1 MRVRQISN
9 LTRALTGFLGG
20 TNGAAGHSA
29 FSRMSYSDDDDEEF
43 ILEQYRRFLPE
54 YAAFLR
60 QR

>member
-1 MRVRQISN
+1 
-9 LTRALTGFLGG
+9 
-20 TNGAAGHSA
+20 
-29 FSRMSYSDDDDEEF
+29 MSYSDDDDEEF